1 MKFSMII
8 DSGDGQGRSLRRRRV
23 KTFSVERIINVVQTR
38 AGRYRVAYVSAV
50 AEIETYNMIATGHE
64 QKASRVV
71 QGQPLQL
78 VTADAPLS
86 DHFVG
91 PRIDGHRVSGLF
103 DVCVESSLP
112 IVDGVTLCRSIQQN
126 FRLHFHMARITMIK
140 LISSVI

>member
-112 IVDGVTLCRSIQQN
+112 IVDAVTFPRSIQRN
-126 FRLHFHMARITMIK
+126 FRFQFHIPR
-140 LISSVI
+140 LGSSKPLDAF